1 MWSIKPVPQS
11 SEDRGGELALCDI
24 CGITLASVV
33 SVDNN
38 GVKSK
43 VQRKTVLNEDGSVHF
58 TNLST
63 NEKQC
68 IADVNW
74 RTKYGGMPVV
84 NVPLVL
90 FADDSSGNKTLKW
103 NKFES
108 WLILLAGLPRETN
121 SQLDN
126 IHFVCT
132 SNRLS
137 AKEMVH
143 PLVQDLLTL
152 ETEGVE
158 VYDAFLQQQVI
169 VFSPVL
175 CILADNP
182 MASMLSNHLVG
193 QPIQFC
199 RICMVWWN

>member
-11 SEDRGGELALCDI
+11 SEDSGGELALCDI

-33 SVDNN
+33 SVENN

-43 VQRKTVLNEDGSVHF
+43 VQRKTILNEDGSVHF

-74 RTKYGGMPVV
+74 RTKYGAMPVV

-132 SNRLS
+132 SNRLMQCKGNGAPPGTRPAHLGDRGS
-137 AKEMVH
+137 
-143 PLVQDLLTL
+143 
-152 ETEGVE
+152 GG
-158 VYDAFLQQQVI
+158 I
-169 VFSPVL
+169 RCFSPT
-175 CILADNP
+175 
-182 MASMLSNHLVG
+182 ASDRFLSSFVHS
-193 QPIQFC
+193 C
-199 RICMVWWN
+199 